1 MDFLWIKF
9 IDTIIYLVNTVG
21 VFLVFGLIFKLLSSE
36 IQKLE
41 MNLFGLLAYV
51 IIYPF
56 VIIHEL
62 SHLFMAIIFTNRIE
76 EVKLLNFS
84 SNDGTLGYVSFSK
97 VNSNFK
103 IRNFYQNIGDFYV
116 GLAPIIIGS
125 SLFLYASKFINNDLF
140 NSIVKLAKKHGTI
153 FDLILSFRNFKNFN
167 FLFNFNI
174 ILFIIII
181 FSISSLFLL
190 STSDWDGCLKG
201 LPYLVITIFII
212 NLIFNS
218 FNWFVDFSNWLY
230 YIQNIL
236 FLTMMYIVFYGL
248 IIYVLLKII
257 NFIKTKREVN

>member
-9 IDTIIYLVNTVG
+9 VDTIIFLVNTVG

-41 MNLFGLLAYV
+41 MNLFGLFSYV

-62 SHLFMAIIFTNRIE
+62 SHLFMAIIFTNKIE
-76 EVKLLNFS
+76 EVKLLNF

-103 IRNFYQNIGDFYV
+103 IRNVYQNIGDFYV

-125 SLFLYASKFINNDLF
+125 SLFLYSSKFINNDLF
-140 NSIVKLAKKHGTI
+140 DSIVKLAKKHDTI
-153 FDLILSFRNFKNFN
+153 FDLILSFSNFKNFN

-174 ILFIIII
+174 ILFIIIV

-190 STSDWDGCLKG
+190 STSDWEGCLKG
-201 LPYLVITIFII
+201 IPYLVITISII
-212 NLIFNS
+212 NVIFNS
-218 FNWFVDFSNWLY
+218 FNWFITFSNWLY
-230 YIQNIL
+230 IIQNTL

-248 IIYVLLKII
+248 IIYVLLKVI
-257 NFIKTKREVN
+257 NFIKTKREVK

>member
-41 MNLFGLLAYV
+41 MNLFGILAYV

-84 SNDGTLGYVSFSK
+84 NDGTLGYVSFSK

-103 IRNFYQNIGDFYV
+103 IRNIYQNIGDFYV

-125 SLFLYASKFINNDLF
+125 SLFLYSSKFINNDLF
-140 NSIVKLAKKHGTI
+140 NSIVKLAKKHDTI

-201 LPYLVITIFII
+201 LPYLVITMFIVNI
-212 NLIFNS
+212 IFNS
-218 FNWFVDFSNWLY
+218 FNWFVTFSNWLY
-230 YIQNIL
+230 IIQNIL

-248 IIYVLLKII
+248 IIYVLLEII
-257 NFIKTKREVN
+257 NFIKTKREVK